1 LALLPIRKFP
11 DPILRKKSDEI
22 VDLTKELIQFGYEML
37 ETMQSAKGVGLAAPQ
52 VGRLIRMITIQVPEK
67 KPMIM
72 VNPNI
77 SKKQGSREVQEGC
90 LSVPGFTGIIQRS
103 VKIDAEYLD
112 ENKNKI
118 KFSAEE
124 LLSQAIEHEID
135 HLNGIMYTDHL
146 KSHED
151 LHKTGITPDDVHWHD
166 VGYKIHIS
174 KDQATKD
181 DLSMYEVIEK
191 KIELSKIK
199 SDSSLDDASL
209 EI

>member
-1 LALLPIRKFP
+1 MAIIPIRKFP
-11 DPILRKKSDEI
+11 DPILRKQSAEI
-22 VDLTKELIQFGYEML
+22 EEFNNEIIQFGYDML
-37 ETMQSAKGVGLAAPQ
+37 DTMQSARGVGLAAPQ
-52 VGRLIRMITIQVPEK
+52 VGRLIRMITIQIPEN

-72 VNPNI
+72 FNPSI
-77 SKKQGSREVQEGC
+77 SNKYGLRKVEEGC
-90 LSVPGFTGIIQRS
+90 LSVPGFTGLIERS
-103 VKIDAEYLD
+103 IKIDAQYLD

-118 KFSAEE
+118 KLSAED

-151 LHKTGITPDDVHWHD
+151 LHKTGVTPNEIHWHD
-166 VGYKIHIS
+166 VGYKIHIN

-181 DLSMYEVIEK
+181 DISMHEVIEK

-199 SDSSLDDASL
+199 SDGSLDDASL

>member
-1 LALLPIRKFP
+1 MTIIPIRKFP
-11 DPILRKKSDEI
+11 DPILRKKSEKILEI
-22 VDLTKELIQFGYEML
+22 NKDIIQFGYDML

-52 VGRLIRMITIQVPEK
+52 VGKLIRMVTIQIPEK
-67 KPMIM
+67 DPMIM
-72 VNPNI
+72 INPFI
-77 SKKQGSREVQEGC
+77 SKKEGSRKVEEGC
-90 LSVPGFTGIIQRS
+90 LSVPGFTGIIERS

-112 ENKNKI
+112 ENQSKI
-118 KFSAEE
+118 KFSAQE

-151 LHKTGITPDDVHWHD
+151 LQKTGITPNEVHWHD
-166 VGYKIHIS
+166 IGYKIHIS
-174 KDQATKD
+174 KDKATKD
-181 DLSMYEVIEK
+181 DLSMCEVIEK

>member
-1 LALLPIRKFP
+1 LAIIPIRKFP
-11 DPILRKKSDEI
+11 DPILRKKSSEI
-22 VDLTKELIQFGYEML
+22 IEFNEELIQFGYDML

-52 VGRLIRMITIQVPEK
+52 VGKLIRMITIQVPEK
-67 KPMIM
+67 EPMIM
-72 VNPNI
+72 LNPIVSN
-77 SKKQGSREVQEGC
+77 KQGSREVQEGC
-90 LSVPGFTGIIQRS
+90 LSVPGFTGMIERS
-103 VKIDAEYLD
+103 IKIDAEYLD
-112 ENKNKI
+112 ENKNTI
-118 KFSAEE
+118 KLSAED

-146 KSHED
+146 KSHEH
-151 LHKTGITPDDVHWHD
+151 LHKTGITPDEAHWHD

-181 DLSMYEVIEK
+181 DLSMCEVIEK

>member
-1 LALLPIRKFP
+1 LAIIPIRKFP
-11 DPILRKKSDEI
+11 DPILRKQSAEI
-22 VDLTKELIQFGYEML
+22 EEFNNEIIQFGYDML
-37 ETMQSAKGVGLAAPQ
+37 DTMQSARGVGLAAPQ
-52 VGRLIRMITIQVPEK
+52 VGRLIRMITIQIPEN

-72 VNPNI
+72 FNPSI
-77 SKKQGSREVQEGC
+77 SNKYGSRKVEEGC
-90 LSVPGFTGIIQRS
+90 LSVPGFTGLIERS
-103 VKIDAEYLD
+103 IKIDAQYLD

-118 KFSAEE
+118 KLSAED

-151 LHKTGITPDDVHWHD
+151 LHKTGVTPNEIHWHD
-166 VGYKIHIS
+166 VGYKIHIN

-181 DLSMYEVIEK
+181 DISMHEVIEK

-199 SDSSLDDASL
+199 SDGSLDDASL